1 MDERKLIVLSGPSG
15 CGKDTVLRKI
25 RELDPS
31 VAANISFTTREPRP
45 GEVDGVNYHF
55 ITKEQFL
62 ENIENGVMLEY
73 NEYSGNY
80 YGTSKKAI
88 EELLEAGKTLVLT
101 IDVNGGKNVKK
112 TYPGAMLLFLMPPS
126 ISELK
131 KRIRKRGHMDA
142 KDLKERMRIAEEEI
156 RYAEHY
162 DVIIETDDG
171 EICARDCL
179 EAIRAWGEDAPEA
192 CNIDRDIT
200 KSEEI

>member
-31 VAANISFTTREPRP
+31 VAANVSFTTREPRP
-45 GEVDGVNYHF
+45 GEKDGVNYHF
-55 ITKEQFL
+55 VTKEQFL
-62 ENIENGVMLEY
+62 ENIENGIMLEY

-80 YGTSKKAI
+80 YGTSKRAI
-88 EELLEAGKTLVLT
+88 EELLEAGKTVVLT
-101 IDVNGGKNVKK
+101 IDVNGGRNVKNE
-112 TYPGAMLLFLMPPS
+112 YPGAMLLFLMPPS
-126 ISELK
+126 VDELR

-162 DVIIETDDG
+162 DVVIVNDDV
-171 EICARDCL
+171 EECARKCL
-179 EAIRAWGEDAPEA
+179 DAIKAWREHLSEA
-192 CNIDRDIT
+192 CN
-200 KSEEI
+200 KE